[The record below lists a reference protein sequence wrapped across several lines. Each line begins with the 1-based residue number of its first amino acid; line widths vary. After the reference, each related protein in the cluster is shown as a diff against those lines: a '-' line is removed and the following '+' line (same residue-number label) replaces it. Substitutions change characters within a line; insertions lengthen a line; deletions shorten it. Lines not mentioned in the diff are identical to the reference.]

1 MIKPLN
7 PPISD
12 WSGKR
17 VWLVGASSG
26 IGAALALRL
35 LNAGAYVVL
44 SARRAEQLNLIASSN
59 PRAYAVAFDVT
70 DTSAWPLALRDVLD
84 HLGGIDLVVM
94 GAARYDPTHS
104 WEIDLVQV
112 EKSFDLNVVSM
123 YRGLSVVVPALIEQG
138 AGGIAMIA
146 SISAYTGL
154 PRALIYGATKAALNN
169 LAQTLYFELAPKG
182 LAVYLINPGFVQT
195 PMTDVNDFDMPGLMT
210 PEQAAAAIM
219 TGFEQGRFEIRF
231 PRLFANLL
239 RWIARVPDRLRFVL
253 LHRLTKM

>member
-1 MIKPLN
+1 MMKPLN
-7 PPISD
+7 PLIAD

-26 IGAALALRL
+26 IGAALAQRL
-35 LNAGAYVVL
+35 LAAGAHVVL
-44 SARRAEQLNLIASSN
+44 SARRADQLSLIASAN
-59 PRAYAVAFDVT
+59 PRAHTVAFDVT
-70 DTSAWPLALRDVLD
+70 HTDAWPLALNAVLE
-84 HLGGIDLVVM
+84 HLGGIDLVVL

-104 WEIDLVQV
+104 WEIDMTQV

-123 YRGLSVVVPALIEQG
+123 YRGIAVIVPALLAQG
-138 AGGIAMIA
+138 AGGVAMIA

-195 PMTDVNDFDMPGLMT
+195 PMTAVNDFEMPGLMT

-219 TGFEQGRFEIRF
+219 TGFEQGLFEIRF
-231 PRLFANLL
+231 PRLFANVL
-239 RWIARVPDRLRFVL
+239 RWLARVPDRLRFAL

>member
-1 MIKPLN
+1 MKPLN

-17 VWLVGASSG
+17 VWLIGASSG
-26 IGAALALRL
+26 IGAALAQRL
-35 LNAGAYVVL
+35 LAAGAHVVL
-44 SARRAEQLNLIASSN
+44 SARRAEKLNLIASPY
-59 PRAYAVAFDVT
+59 PRAHTVAFDVT
-70 DTSAWPLALRDVLD
+70 HTEAWPLALQHVLE
-84 HLGGIDLVVM
+84 HLGGIDLVVL

-104 WEIDLVQV
+104 WELDITQV
-112 EKSFDLNVVSM
+112 EKSFELNVVSM
-123 YRGLSVVVPALIEQG
+123 YRGIAVIVPALLAQG

-195 PMTDVNDFDMPGLMT
+195 PMTAVNDFEMPGLMT
-210 PEQAAAAIM
+210 PEQAAAEIM
-219 TGFEQGRFEIRF
+219 TGFEKGLFEIRF
-231 PRLFANLL
+231 PRVFANVL
-239 RWIARVPDRLRFVL
+239 RWLARMPDRLRFSL

>member
-1 MIKPLN
+1 MIRPLN
-7 PPISD
+7 PPITN

-17 VWLVGASSG
+17 IWLIGASSG
-26 IGAALALRL
+26 IGAALAQRL
-35 LNAGAYVVL
+35 LSSGAQVVI
-44 SARRAEQLNLIASSN
+44 SARRAEELDKVSSGH
-59 PRAYAVAFDVT
+59 PLAHTLAFDVT
-70 DTSAWPLALRDVLD
+70 DTDAWPQALSLALQ
-84 HLGGIDLVVM
+84 HLGSIDLVVM

-104 WEIDLVQV
+104 WEIDLDQV

-123 YRGLSVVVPALIEQG
+123 YRGLSVIVPQLMKQG

-195 PMTDVNDFDMPGLMT
+195 PMTSVNDFKMPGLMT
-210 PEQAAAAIM
+210 PDQAAAAIM
-219 TGFEQGRFEIRF
+219 TGLEKGRFEIRF
-231 PRLFANLL
+231 PRGFANAL
-239 RWIARVPDRLRFVL
+239 RWIARVPDRFRFAL
-253 LHRLTKM
+253 LHRMTKM

>member
-1 MIKPLN
+1 MKPLN
-7 PPISD
+7 PPVTN

-17 VWLVGASSG
+17 IWLVGASSG
-26 IGAALALRL
+26 IGAALAKRL
-35 LNAGAYVVL
+35 LAAGAHVVI
-44 SARRAEQLNLIASSN
+44 SSRRLEQLNQIA
-59 PRAYAVAFDVT
+59 AGHAHAHAVAFDVT
-70 DTSAWPLALRDVLD
+70 QTEAWPQALSKAIE
-84 HLGGIDLVVM
+84 HLGVIDLVIM

-104 WEIDLVQV
+104 WEIDLAQV

-123 YRGLSVVVPALIEQG
+123 YRGLSFIVPTLLAQG

-195 PMTDVNDFDMPGLMT
+195 PMTAVNDFEMPGLMT

-219 TGFEQGRFEIRF
+219 AGLERGYFEIRF
-231 PRLFANLL
+231 PGGFANAL
-239 RWIARVPDRLRFVL
+239 RWLARVPDRLRFAL

>member
-1 MIKPLN
+1 MIRSLN
-7 PPISD
+7 PPITN

-17 VWLVGASSG
+17 IWLIGASSG
-26 IGAALALRL
+26 IGAALAQRL
-35 LNAGAYVVL
+35 LSSGAQVVI
-44 SARRAEQLNLIASSN
+44 SARRAEELNKVSAGHRLAHTL
-59 PRAYAVAFDVT
+59 AFDVT
-70 DTSAWPLALRDVLD
+70 DTSAWPVALSQALQ
-84 HLGGIDLVVM
+84 HLGRIDLVVM

-104 WEIDLVQV
+104 WEISLDQV

-123 YRGLSVVVPALIEQG
+123 YRGLSVIVPQLIAQG

-195 PMTDVNDFDMPGLMT
+195 PMTSVNDFKMPGLMT

-219 TGFEQGRFEIRF
+219 TGFERGRFEIRF
-231 PRLFANLL
+231 PRGFANML
-239 RWIARVPDRLRFVL
+239 RWIARLPDRLRFAL
-253 LHRLTKM
+253 LHRMTKM

>member
-1 MIKPLN
+1 MKPLN
-7 PPISD
+7 PPVTN

-17 VWLVGASSG
+17 IWLVGASSG
-26 IGAALALRL
+26 IGAALAKRL
-35 LNAGAYVVL
+35 LAAGAQVVI
-44 SARRAEQLNLIASSN
+44 SSRRIDQLTLVAEGHPNAHT
-59 PRAYAVAFDVT
+59 VAFDVT
-70 DTSAWPLALRDVLD
+70 QTEAWPQALSQVVEY
-84 HLGGIDLVVM
+84 LGVIDLVIM

-104 WEIDLVQV
+104 WEIDLAQV

-123 YRGLSVVVPALIEQG
+123 YRGLAFIVPALLAQG

-195 PMTDVNDFDMPGLMT
+195 PMTAVNDFEMPGLMT

-219 TGFEQGRFEIRF
+219 AGLEKGRFEIRF
-231 PRLFANLL
+231 PGGFANLL
-239 RWIARVPDRLRFVL
+239 KWLARLPDRVRFAM

>member
-1 MIKPLN
+1 MIRPLN
-7 PPISD
+7 TPIAD

-26 IGAALALRL
+26 IGAALARRL
-35 LNAGAYVVL
+35 LASGAHVVL
-44 SARRAEQLNLIASSN
+44 SARRAEQLQVIAAGY
-59 PRAYAVAFDVT
+59 PHAQCVAFDVT
-70 DTSAWPLALRDVLD
+70 DSRAWPLALHQTLE
-84 HLGGIDLVVM
+84 HLGSIDLVVM

-104 WEIDLVQV
+104 WEIDLAQV

-123 YRGLSVVVPALIEQG
+123 YRGLSVIVPQLLTQG
-138 AGGIAMIA
+138 VGGIAMIA

-169 LAQTLYFELAPKG
+169 LAQTLYFELAPRG
-182 LAVYLINPGFVQT
+182 LAVYLINPGFVKT
-195 PMTDVNDFDMPGLMT
+195 PMTAVNDFEMPGLMT
-210 PEQAAAAIM
+210 PEQAAQAIM

-231 PRLFANLL
+231 PRGFANVL
-239 RWIARVPDRLRFVL
+239 RWIARVPDSLRFAL